1 MFRRI
6 RLPLAFHI
14 ATIGFA
20 NNRREGDPVRNVI
33 ILAVA
38 ALLLAVP
45 FEANATLQCVTY
57 AREVTGLN
65 LKGDAWKW
73 WEAAQGLYDRGNTPK
88 VGSVLVFKRQ
98 GKMSHGHVSVVRG
111 TAGSRVVLVDHANW
125 APFRSAGRGKVT
137 KAVPV
142 MDVSPN
148 NDWSQVRVW
157 YQPSREYGSRVYK
170 TQGFVY
176 RPGSSVVP
184 ASLRTEA
191 PAPAKTPAAKA
202 EAPAAVEAKAPAP
215 QAPMIQTPVIQA
227 AVPPTAVEAP
237 VKAPV
242 KAKAVAPAPVVEAKA
257 AAPVEAVPAPAT
269 AVSAPAGNG
278 DLGKFDASPWAEQA

>member
-1 MFRRI
+1 M
-6 RLPLAFHI
+6 
-14 ATIGFA
+14 
-20 NNRREGDPVRNVI
+20 RNVI
-33 ILAVA
+33 ILLVA
-38 ALLLAVP
+38 ALFLALP
-45 FEANATLQCVTY
+45 YEANATLQCVTY

-73 WEAAQGLYDRGNTPK
+73 WEAAQGVYDRGNTPK

-142 MDVSPN
+142 LDVSPK
-148 NDWSQVRVW
+148 NDWSEVRVW

-176 RPGSSVVP
+176 RPGSAVVP
-184 ASLRTEA
+184 ASLRAEA
-191 PAPAKTPAAKA
+191 PAPSKSVPARTEPA
-202 EAPAAVEAKAPAP
+202 APAAVIDVPAAAKPAAESPAVPAAVIEAKVNAPSESP
-215 QAPMIQTPVIQA
+215 
-227 AVPPTAVEAP
+227 
-237 VKAPV
+237 
-242 KAKAVAPAPVVEAKA
+242 A
-257 AAPVEAVPAPAT
+257 AAPID
-269 AVSAPAGNG
+269 G
-278 DLGKFDASPWAEQA
+278 DMGKFDARAWAEQA

>member
-1 MFRRI
+1 M
-6 RLPLAFHI
+6 
-14 ATIGFA
+14 
-20 NNRREGDPVRNVI
+20 RNVI
-33 ILAVA
+33 ILLVA
-38 ALLLAVP
+38 ALFLALP

-73 WEAAQGLYDRGNTPK
+73 WEAAQGVYDRGNTPK

-142 MDVSPN
+142 LDVSPN

-170 TQGFVY
+170 TQGFVS
-176 RPGSSVVP
+176 RPGNTVVP

-191 PAPAKTPAAKA
+191 PVQPKAKAEIAAPAAAPAVIEAKASVPVETPAALPA
-202 EAPAAVEAKAPAP
+202 AAPAAAE
-215 QAPMIQTPVIQA
+215 
-227 AVPPTAVEAP
+227 
-237 VKAPV
+237 
-242 KAKAVAPAPVVEAKA
+242 
-257 AAPVEAVPAPAT
+257 
-269 AVSAPAGNG
+269 G
-278 DLGKFDASPWAEQA
+278 DMGKFDARSWAEQA

>member
-1 MFRRI
+1 M
-6 RLPLAFHI
+6 
-14 ATIGFA
+14 
-20 NNRREGDPVRNVI
+20 RNVI

-73 WEAAQGLYDRGNTPK
+73 WEAAQGLYERGNAPK
-88 VGSVLVFKRQ
+88 TGSVLVFKRQ

-111 TAGSRVVLVDHANW
+111 TAGSRIVLVDHANW
-125 APFRSAGRGKVT
+125 APHRSAGRGKVT

-157 YQPSREYGSRVYK
+157 YQPTREYGSRIYK

-176 RPGSSVVP
+176 LPGGTVVP

-191 PAPAKTPAAKA
+191 PAPAKAPVQAKLPEPAAAEVKAQSPVHASPAAHPPAVHAPAVHTPAA
-202 EAPAAVEAKAPAP
+202 
-215 QAPMIQTPVIQA
+215 
-227 AVPPTAVEAP
+227 
-237 VKAPV
+237 
-242 KAKAVAPAPVVEAKA
+242 APVVEAKA
-257 AAPVEAVPAPAT
+257 AKPVEAVPAAAQPA
-269 AVSAPAGNG
+269 ANG
-278 DLGKFDASPWAEQA
+278 DLGKFDASSWAEQA

>member
-1 MFRRI
+1 M
-6 RLPLAFHI
+6 
-14 ATIGFA
+14 
-20 NNRREGDPVRNVI
+20 RNVI

-38 ALLLAVP
+38 ALLLAMP
-45 FEANATLQCVTY
+45 NEANATLQCVTY

-73 WEAAQGLYDRGNTPK
+73 WEAAQGVYERGNAPK

-170 TQGFVY
+170 TQGFVS
-176 RPGSSVVP
+176 RPGSNVVS

-191 PAPAKTPAAKA
+191 PAPVKT
-202 EAPAAVEAKAPAP
+202 
-215 QAPMIQTPVIQA
+215 T
-227 AVPPTAVEAP
+227 P
-237 VKAPV
+237 VKATP
-242 KAKAVAPAPVVEAKA
+242 AKAAPAAPAPVVEAKA
-257 AAPVEAVPAPAT
+257 PAAAAPVTEAKATETPAA
-269 AVSAPAGNG
+269 ANG
-278 DLGKFDASPWAEQA
+278 DLGKFDAGSWAEQA

>member
-1 MFRRI
+1 MRK
-6 RLPLAFHI
+6 
-14 ATIGFA
+14 
-20 NNRREGDPVRNVI
+20 VI
-33 ILAVA
+33 ILLAA
-38 ALLLAVP
+38 ALFLALP
-45 FEANATLQCVTY
+45 HEANATLQCVTY

-73 WEAAQGLYDRGNTPK
+73 WEAAQGVYDRGNTPK

-98 GKMSHGHVSVVRG
+98 GKMSHGHVAVVRG

-142 MDVSPN
+142 LDVSPN

-170 TQGFVY
+170 TQGFVS
-176 RPGSSVVP
+176 RPGNTVVP

-191 PAPAKTPAAKA
+191 PAQPKAKPEPVAPAAQKA
-202 EAPAAVEAKAPAP
+202 EPAAPAAPAAVIEAKASVPAE
-215 QAPMIQTPVIQA
+215 TPA
-227 AVPPTAVEAP
+227 ALPA
-237 VKAPV
+237 
-242 KAKAVAPAPVVEAKA
+242 AVAPAAE
-257 AAPVEAVPAPAT
+257 
-269 AVSAPAGNG
+269 G
-278 DLGKFDASPWAEQA
+278 DMGKFDARAWAEQA

>member
-1 MFRRI
+1 MRK
-6 RLPLAFHI
+6 
-14 ATIGFA
+14 
-20 NNRREGDPVRNVI
+20 VI
-33 ILAVA
+33 ILLAA
-38 ALLLAVP
+38 ALFLALP

-73 WEAAQGLYDRGNTPK
+73 WEAAQGVYDRGNTPK

-142 MDVSPN
+142 LDVSPN

-170 TQGFVY
+170 TQGFVS
-176 RPGSSVVP
+176 RPGNTVVP
-184 ASLRTEA
+184 ASLRTEVPAQPKVKTETAA
-191 PAPAKTPAAKA
+191 PAALKA
-202 EAPAAVEAKAPAP
+202 EPTAPAAPAAVIEAKASVPAESP
-215 QAPMIQTPVIQA
+215 AALPVA
-227 AVPPTAVEAP
+227 
-237 VKAPV
+237 
-242 KAKAVAPAPVVEAKA
+242 APAAIE
-257 AAPVEAVPAPAT
+257 
-269 AVSAPAGNG
+269 G
-278 DLGKFDASPWAEQA
+278 DMGKFDARAWAEQA